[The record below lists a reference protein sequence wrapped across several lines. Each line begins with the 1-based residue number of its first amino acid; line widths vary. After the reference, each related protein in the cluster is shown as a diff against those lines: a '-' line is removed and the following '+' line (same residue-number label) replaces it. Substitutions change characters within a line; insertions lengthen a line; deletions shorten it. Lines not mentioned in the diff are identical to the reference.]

1 MFFKLVSRNSKKNR
15 KENGLFFASLL
26 VSIVAFY
33 IILSLS
39 HQDVIRFLAEMESDA
54 VDKLLR
60 MIPLFYGVTLFIL
73 FFLIYFAGRFQ
84 LERRSHELGMYL
96 MMGMG
101 RFKLFLMLLFED
113 FRSSVISLVVG
124 LPIAIFVSELV
135 SLITARFVGLG
146 IIGHHLSVSVSAI
159 IWTIIGFLT
168 IKFVSFIILSFKMAK
183 KQIGDLLVPVPEAS
197 KKIKPDI
204 IYICSFTLGVVFL
217 VAAYAM
223 AIKGISW
230 TKIDY
235 MGITLVMGV
244 AGTILLFYG
253 LRCIM
258 GFMAG
263 FAGKN
268 KLLHTFTYRQ
278 LQENVIQR
286 STSLAISSLL
296 ILAGLCCFGSG
307 VSIALYY
314 GNSEQHVLDY
324 TFRESNKETVDT
336 VLKDNHLNDLFLD
349 TFEMKVGYVYTEG
362 DYDDVFNLENVMHEI
377 EGHVQSD
384 SRDTL
389 LNNLEYA
396 TYPHIISLTDYN
408 HLLKLSGEPLLQ
420 LGENEAAVYIDN
432 EFITDEGRDIFNQV
446 LETKPLADILG
457 EGYKLTGD
465 VQSVSLVT
473 DRSITLSFAL
483 IIEDKDFL
491 QLTNNVYDIYVNGVL
506 APSIIEDSS
515 LMNAISK
522 TNEKLNATD
531 LYYESYLQNMGRQLF
546 YVVAASYIT
555 IYLAIIFLIIANTV
569 IGVQF
574 LTGQQKTSKRYR
586 TLIRLGATYEILCES
601 AKKQIN
607 WYFGIPI
614 IVAVISSLFGIRA
627 LLTGLLAYSD
637 RPDII
642 TMMIISVAMILFL
655 CVIEWIYIWAVK
667 KSSNSN
673 ILKLIVPDREE

>member
-1 MFFKLVSRNSKKNR
+1 M
-15 KENGLFFASLL
+15 
-26 VSIVAFY
+26 
-33 IILSLS
+33 
-39 HQDVIRFLAEMESDA
+39 RFLAEMESDA

-217 VAAYAM
+217 AAAYAM

-614 IVAVISSLFGIRA
+614 IVAIISSLFGIRA

-655 CVIEWIYIWAVK
+655 CVIELIYIWAVK